1 MYDGSKILAGL
12 IVFLALV
19 TFPFWNNFGAK
30 EWKQPELKLPPK
42 EVATQCIESKEFM
55 REQHMKIL
63 DDWRDQVVREG
74 KRIYISK
81 TDHKEYQMS
90 LQNTCMK
97 CHDDKEKFCD
107 KCHTTAS
114 VSPYCWDCH
123 IAPKAKGN

>member
-19 TFPFWNNFGAK
+19 TFPFWNNFGSK
-30 EWKQPELKLPPK
+30 EWKQPELKLPAK
-42 EVATQCIESKEFM
+42 EVATECIESKDIM
-55 REQHMKIL
+55 RQQHMKIL

-74 KRIYISK
+74 NRIYISK
-81 TDHKEYQMS
+81 TNHKEYQMS

-107 KCHTTAS
+107 KCHTTAA

-123 IAPKAKGN
+123 VAPKAKGN

>member
-1 MYDGSKILAGL
+1 MYNGGKILAGL

-30 EWKQPELKLPPK
+30 TWEQPELVLPPK
-42 EVATQCIESKEFM
+42 DVATQCVESAQYM
-55 REQHMKIL
+55 REKHMQLL
-63 DDWRDQVVREG
+63 DVWRDSVVRDSN
-74 KRIYISK
+74 RIYVSSL
-81 TDHKEYQMS
+81 DHKEYEMS

-107 KCHTTAS
+107 RCHTTAA

-123 IAPKAKGN
+123 IAPKPKGN